1 LNVLAEF
8 SGAWYGTIYS
18 IRDFAIVVEKIDHQS
33 ANLIYAWGPHKF
45 HNRDTAGWIGAKGYV
60 EGDTLRF
67 NLAGND
73 YAITCTLLLDGNLEV
88 VWRNKNEALR
98 STFTRWNNPSWETS
112 TPMNQ
117 EESNLAREQHRM
129 SVERDIAEVYSDY
142 SGEIQQFFHF
152 GRERA

>member
-1 LNVLAEF
+1 V
-8 SGAWYGTIYS
+8 
-18 IRDFAIVVEKIDHQS
+18 
-33 ANLIYAWGPHKF
+33 
-45 HNRDTAGWIGAKGYV
+45 KGYV

-129 SVERDIAEVYSDY
+129 NIETDIAEVYPDY
-142 SGEIQQFFHF
+142 SGEIRQFFLEEAINAGLRKIRTLQPSDKTLTGDTVGVYGVKDCAYGF
-152 GRERA
+152 WR